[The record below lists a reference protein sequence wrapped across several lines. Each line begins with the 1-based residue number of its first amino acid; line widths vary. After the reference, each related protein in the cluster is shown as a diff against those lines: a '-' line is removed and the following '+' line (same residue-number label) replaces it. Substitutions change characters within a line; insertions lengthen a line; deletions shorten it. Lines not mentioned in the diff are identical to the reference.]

1 MSFLFGKK
9 NKQQSNALP
18 PATREIT
25 SSHGQAAPPPAL
37 NGAVLRDT
45 EKNRPAPQ
53 TQTAT
58 STPSGSVNNSFSSLQ
73 NQGNAST
80 PEPKALRE
88 RAEPNAQN
96 ARSLGNTADSP
107 YPWASRRLN
116 FTAGNPFPRY
126 GAAIN
131 ATASKD
137 GTIYLMGGLVGGA
150 TVKGDLWLTE
160 MGSGSLACYP
170 ISTTGDGPGPRVGH
184 SSLLVGNAFIVFGGD
199 TKLADNDD
207 LDDTLYLLNT
217 STKHWSRALPQ
228 GARPTGR
235 YGHTLNILGS
245 KIYIFGGQV
254 EGFFFND
261 LVAFDLNSL
270 QSSTSRWE
278 VLLPN
283 SKDQISPPIRSPPAR
298 TNHSVVTWNDKLYL
312 FGGTDGVTWFNDVW
326 TYDPRS
332 NSWTELDCIG
342 YIPVAREGHSAA
354 LVNDTMYIFGGRT
367 QEGVDLGDLAAFR
380 ITSRRWYMFQNM
392 GHSPSPR
399 SGHSMTAFGKHIV
412 VMAGEPSSSASDRN
426 ELSLA
431 YLLDTSKIRYPPNE
445 SAQPQQA
452 LNAPRKM
459 SGERSNIPQGKTTPP
474 ARRESLM
481 TGPQLFRAPESIGNA
496 MGAVGSRL
504 PRAAGQPPPG
514 PPPLQQPPQPRPN
527 GVNVQGAPN
536 GRSRTPTKNDRSYG
550 PPVDTGFSTSQER
563 ENRSPTTHDSPAT
576 AEPSSRKASDVSHRT
591 PKESMEGSR
600 SGSIVS
606 RNTSRSHRPQ
616 QSLDSVDQSTPR
628 RSIENQQRSMSRE
641 ADRRPIDS
649 GLGAS
654 PAIGQQHDEL
664 LRDLELVKSKN
675 AWYASELALARKAGY
690 NPGMSA
696 SPSFDERSTDA
707 LRDEDRPLL
716 EALFKMKSELDR
728 VQNSIKSQGEDAA
741 RRIAEVERQ
750 RDAAVNEA
758 IYAKTKLAAHGG
770 GGSQGGTPQPDS
782 SRNVGTPD
790 MDRIQD
796 INRRLVASLA
806 AQSELSTRL
815 EKMKSELDAERKAKQ
830 LAEDTA
836 DAAQNRVQELDSTRQ
851 KASAESESLRASLH
865 EAERI
870 AREASASAAEAET
883 SAKLLAVDKQEM
895 GGKLSRL
902 SEDSKRHVSLLQSL
916 RDAVAAS
923 SEKGSLLE
931 AKLEEERA
939 QSDHLRQKMAQ
950 LRSEHELGTAELE
963 TASQK
968 LRDAEELAERHAEE
982 ARLHRQA
989 VMAGLDR
996 SVQATDTDLD
1006 AVDERVTILHQQ
1018 VEAANAM
1025 ARKNQAAADQASE
1038 KLRRAEER
1046 IAGLEAY
1053 QEQSSREGLTIRK
1066 QLQQSMRDM
1075 QAAENEKGELHQR
1088 HERLR
1093 LDSNA
1098 FEVQLKSLKNLL
1110 EERGVNPVD
1119 ARRSRVLDSP
1129 NSRFGTPELNRVRE
1143 LEQQIDSMNK
1153 AHEEL
1158 RGAFEQREHEV
1169 SKDWEEKLQA
1179 LHNDHQAAVK
1189 YLRGTEKM
1197 LAKMKQELDRYKTAN
1212 TKLEEELDQARS
1224 STRDRSHEQN
1234 SEWEAERSRLQS
1246 ELAGTQEKMTTTV
1259 VNLENQL
1266 AKMQSEVAGARKQAE
1281 AAAASTKQAEIAA
1294 EQTRGDLE
1302 ALQRQ
1307 HVLVEER
1314 AREAESRVQMFLD
1327 QFETSVDSYR
1337 RQSQLPAGSANGE
1350 LGRHR
1355 THDSVASADSLY
1367 STNDDS
1373 STPEATP
1380 RPSSTAT
1387 RNSMALDNLAS
1398 ELDALRS
1405 HWETTNKA
1413 YRLSDRFDFE
1423 KTPTGD
1429 KNDMSD
1435 SLSQWRKHV
1444 SAESEVDVGLVKQ
1457 APESAQA
1464 VQPKAAPA
1472 ASAS

>member
-1 MSFLFGKK
+1 
-9 NKQQSNALP
+9 
-18 PATREIT
+18 
-25 SSHGQAAPPPAL
+25 
-37 NGAVLRDT
+37 
-45 EKNRPAPQ
+45 
-53 TQTAT
+53 
-58 STPSGSVNNSFSSLQ
+58 
-73 NQGNAST
+73 
-80 PEPKALRE
+80 
-88 RAEPNAQN
+88 
-96 ARSLGNTADSP
+96 
-107 YPWASRRLN
+107 
-116 FTAGNPFPRY
+116 
-126 GAAIN
+126 
-131 ATASKD
+131 
-137 GTIYLMGGLVGGA
+137 
-150 TVKGDLWLTE
+150 
-160 MGSGSLACYP
+160 
-170 ISTTGDGPGPRVGH
+170 
-184 SSLLVGNAFIVFGGD
+184 
-199 TKLADNDD
+199 
-207 LDDTLYLLNT
+207 
-217 STKHWSRALPQ
+217 
-228 GARPTGR
+228 
-235 YGHTLNILGS
+235 
-245 KIYIFGGQV
+245 
-254 EGFFFND
+254 
-261 LVAFDLNSL
+261 
-270 QSSTSRWE
+270 
-278 VLLPN
+278 
-283 SKDQISPPIRSPPAR
+283 
-298 TNHSVVTWNDKLYL
+298 
-312 FGGTDGVTWFNDVW
+312 
-326 TYDPRS
+326 
-332 NSWTELDCIG
+332 
-342 YIPVAREGHSAA
+342 
-354 LVNDTMYIFGGRT
+354 
-367 QEGVDLGDLAAFR
+367 
-380 ITSRRWYMFQNM
+380 
-392 GHSPSPR
+392 
-399 SGHSMTAFGKHIV
+399 MTAFGKHIV

-445 SAQPQQA
+445 SAPPQQA

-481 TGPQLFRAPESIGNA
+481 TGPQLSRAPDSMGNS
-496 MGAVGSRL
+496 MGTVGSRL
-504 PRAAGQPPPG
+504 PRAAGQGPPG

-527 GVNVQGAPN
+527 GVAPGAPN
-536 GRSRTPTKNDRSYG
+536 SRSRTPTKNDRSYG
-550 PPVDTGFSTSQER
+550 PPVDTGFPALQER
-563 ENRSPTTHDSPAT
+563 ENRSPTSHDSPAT
-576 AEPSSRKASDVSHRT
+576 AEPQSRKASDAVSQRT

-616 QSLDSVDQSTPR
+616 QSQDSVDQSTPR
-628 RSIENQQRSMSRE
+628 RSIETQQRSISRE

-654 PAIGQQHDEL
+654 PAIGQQHEEL

-716 EALFKMKSELDR
+716 EALFKMKSELER
-728 VQNSIKSQGEDAA
+728 VQNSIRSQGEDAA
-741 RRIAEVERQ
+741 KRIAEVERQ

-770 GGSQGGTPQPDS
+770 GGSQRGTPQPDAARS
-782 SRNVGTPD
+782 VGTPD
-790 MDRIQD
+790 MDRVQD

-806 AQSELSTRL
+806 AQSDLSTRL
-815 EKMKSELDAERKAKQ
+815 EKMKSELDTERRAKQ

-836 DAAQNRVQELDSTRQ
+836 EAAQTRMQELDSTRQ
-851 KASAESESLRASLH
+851 KASAESESLRAGLH

-895 GGKLSRL
+895 GGKLVRL
-902 SEDSKRHVSLLQSL
+902 TEDSKHHVSLLQSL

-923 SEKGSLLE
+923 SDKGSLLE
-931 AKLEEERA
+931 TKLEEERA
-939 QSDHLRQKMAQ
+939 QSDHLRQKLAQ

-963 TASQK
+963 TATQK

-982 ARLHRQA
+982 ARHHRQA

-996 SVQATDTDLD
+996 AAEATDADQD

-1075 QAAENEKGELHQR
+1075 QAAETEKAELHQR

-1158 RGAFEQREHEV
+1158 RVAFEQREHDV

-1212 TKLEEELDQARS
+1212 TKLEEELDQARA
-1224 STRDRSHEQN
+1224 STRDRNDQKN

-1246 ELAGTQEKMTTTV
+1246 EHGTMSTTV
-1259 VNLENQL
+1259 SHLENQL
-1266 AKMQSEVAGARKQAE
+1266 AKMQSEVTSARQQAE
-1281 AAAASTKQAEIAA
+1281 AAAANTKHAESSA
-1294 EQTRGDLE
+1294 EQSRAELE
-1302 ALQRQ
+1302 SLKRQ

-1337 RQSQLPAGSANGE
+1337 RQSQIPAGSTNGE

-1367 STNDDS
+1367 SNNDGS
-1373 STPEATP
+1373 STPEAQP
-1380 RPSSTAT
+1380 RPSSSAT

-1423 KTPTGD
+1423 KNPAGD
-1429 KNDMSD
+1429 KSDIGD

-1444 SAESEVDVGLVKQ
+1444 STESDVDVALPKQ
-1457 APESAQA
+1457 APEPTQA
-1464 VQPKAAPA
+1464 TQPKAAPA
-1472 ASAS
+1472 VSASS